1 MALYE
6 RSAMFAF
13 ALDPQP
19 ERVPPVPKPGRKKA
33 TTNLT
38 VHERLV
44 LKAEAIFPGSE
55 IVSHTSYSQK

>member
-1 MALYE
+1 
-6 RSAMFAF
+6 MFAL

-19 ERVPPVPKPGRKKA
+19 ERVPPSPKPSRKKVA
-33 TTNLT
+33 TNLT

-44 LKAEAIFPGSE
+44 LKAEALFPGSE

>member
-1 MALYE
+1 
-6 RSAMFAF
+6 MFAL

-19 ERVPPVPKPGRKKA
+19 ERVPPVAKPNRKKA

-44 LKAEAIFPGSE
+44 LKAEALFPGSE